1 MDDEERTTGRGV
13 AAPGRGLVA
22 VAAAALVVWL
32 VVAVPLAAG
41 SRTLFFRDVFS
52 NHFLLKAFGA
62 QCLARG
68 EIPALNPV
76 VGLGQPF
83 RGNPSALA
91 FYPGNVLYLVLPF
104 WSAYNLHFA
113 LHWLLAMLT
122 MGALARELGL
132 KPPAALFA
140 AITYGGSG
148 WLLSCLSFYN
158 ILTVAAWWPLV
169 LLAAHRGGRRG
180 IALGGLACGLALL
193 GGEPV
198 TAALGLAPLL
208 LVAVARHRTVR
219 GLATASAVG
228 ALGVVVALPQIVAAL
243 RVSAFTFRGG
253 HGLIASQVVTYTL
266 RPLRYLELLLP
277 LPFGRPLDVGPAGFW
292 AAGVAPRLPFFLTL
306 YCGIVGLLLAA
317 GAIRRRP
324 GWAALAGG
332 GLLLAWLAGT
342 SAELALTLSG
352 GLFRF
357 PEKFLVWPALA
368 LPLLAGWGLE
378 AALDRPR
385 GRTKVA
391 ATAGVLA
398 LVLAG
403 LTGWLRPELAAG
415 SARLGTSALPVERA
429 LLVDVQLGLT
439 AVALA
444 TAGLLLLATAW
455 ALSRRSA
462 AALAALQLAALLQL
476 WPLVRTDETT
486 PYRQP
491 SPWLRRVGTGAAVFT
506 SYDTFP
512 LWHAPPR
519 WQVGATTKATYAR
532 FDALDLAPVPGVLF
546 GLTYPLYP
554 DIEGLSSPLYT
565 LLVVNLP
572 RLGWPERMRWMRA
585 VGVDAAVL
593 LDDLELPGLTRLDQ
607 VDRAGVPT
615 YLFKVEDT
623 APAAWWPE
631 RVEPAVNPAAAI
643 ARVASLD
650 DPVTTVI
657 VSRPVEHRPG
667 GTVRLLAAGPDHLE
681 LAVSGPGGV
690 VAIRR
695 SYQQLWTARA
705 GDRELPII
713 PLNLTLMGVE
723 VPPGDHR
730 VRLDVSAWP
739 EGLAGGIA
747 VVAAACSL
755 LTFGWRRH
763 GGRSGARPPSEAG
776 DVAPAAERP
785 A

>member
-1 MDDEERTTGRGV
+1 M
-13 AAPGRGLVA
+13 
-22 VAAAALVVWL
+22 
-32 VVAVPLAAG
+32 
-41 SRTLFFRDVFS
+41 
-52 NHFLLKAFGA
+52 
-62 QCLARG
+62 
-68 EIPALNPV
+68 
-76 VGLGQPF
+76 
-83 RGNPSALA
+83 
-91 FYPGNVLYLVLPF
+91 
-104 WSAYNLHFA
+104 
-113 LHWLLAMLT
+113 
-122 MGALARELGL
+122 
-132 KPPAALFA
+132 
-140 AITYGGSG
+140 
-148 WLLSCLSFYN
+148 
-158 ILTVAAWWPLV
+158 
-169 LLAAHRGGRRG
+169 
-180 IALGGLACGLALL
+180 
-193 GGEPV
+193 
-198 TAALGLAPLL
+198 
-208 LVAVARHRTVR
+208 
-219 GLATASAVG
+219 
-228 ALGVVVALPQIVAAL
+228 
-243 RVSAFTFRGG
+243 
-253 HGLIASQVVTYTL
+253 
-266 RPLRYLELLLP
+266 
-277 LPFGRPLDVGPAGFW
+277 
-292 AAGVAPRLPFFLTL
+292 
-306 YCGIVGLLLAA
+306 
-317 GAIRRRP
+317 
-324 GWAALAGG
+324 
-332 GLLLAWLAGT
+332 
-342 SAELALTLSG
+342 
-352 GLFRF
+352 
-357 PEKFLVWPALA
+357 
-368 LPLLAGWGLE
+368 
-378 AALDRPR
+378 
-385 GRTKVA
+385 
-391 ATAGVLA
+391 
-398 LVLAG
+398 
-403 LTGWLRPELAAG
+403 RPELAAG

-615 YLFKVEDT
+615 YLFKVEGT
-623 APAAWWPE
+623 APDAWWPE

-657 VSRPVEHRPG
+657 VSHPVEHRPG